1 MREVDETATIG
12 LIRHGITDWNV
23 QNRAQGRSDIPL
35 NAEGRQQAQRVAE
48 RLKRESWEIIISS
61 PLIRARATAQI
72 IAEGIS
78 VLDIMEDE
86 RICEIDCGH
95 IEGTTEE
102 ERLVSWGHS
111 WRELDLGMERYED
124 VAERG
129 TQFLEEI
136 MHAYENK
143 NVLVVSHGAVIGLS
157 LQKLL
162 PQRFAATYMD
172 NASLT
177 LLTKSNGEWN
187 CPLFNCTKHL

>member
-1 MREVDETATIG
+1 
-12 LIRHGITDWNV
+12 
-23 QNRAQGRSDIPL
+23 
-35 NAEGRQQAQRVAE
+35 
-48 RLKRESWEIIISS
+48 
-61 PLIRARATAQI
+61 
-72 IAEGIS
+72 
-78 VLDIMEDE
+78 MEDQ

-129 TQFLEEI
+129 TQFLEEV
-136 MHAYENK
+136 MQTYGNK
-143 NVLVVSHGAVIGLS
+143 NILVVSHGAVIGLS

-162 PQRFAATYMD
+162 PQRFTTTYMN

-187 CPLFNCTKHL
+187 CPLFNCTEHL